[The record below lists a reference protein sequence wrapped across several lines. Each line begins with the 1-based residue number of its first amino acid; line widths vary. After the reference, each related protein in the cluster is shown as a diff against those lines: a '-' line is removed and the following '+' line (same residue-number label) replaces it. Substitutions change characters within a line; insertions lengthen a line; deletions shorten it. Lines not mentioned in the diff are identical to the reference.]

1 MPEKMENNT
10 AKITDSDIAAEP
22 KLGYVCF
29 FKNERHEIY
38 AKSLWDAKQKAI
50 AFFKPK
56 RKDEHMVSVIL
67 AEKDGKPVTHVPDF

>member
-1 MPEKMENNT
+1 MQNKT
-10 AKITDSDIAAEP
+10 AEITSSIASAEP

-29 FKNERHEIY
+29 FNTERHELY

-56 RKDEHMVSVIL
+56 RKDEHMVSVLL
-67 AEKDGKPVTHVPDF
+67 AEKDGKPVTHVADF

>member
-1 MPEKMENNT
+1 MENNAQT
-10 AKITDSDIAAEP
+10 ITPDVASEP

-29 FKNERHEIY
+29 FKNERHELY

-56 RKDEHMVSVIL
+56 RKDEYMVSVLL
-67 AEKDGKPVTHVPDF
+67 AEKDGSPVTHVADF

>member
-1 MPEKMENNT
+1 MQVTAPET
-10 AKITDSDIAAEP
+10 VTEP

-29 FKNERHEIY
+29 FKNARHELF

-56 RKDEHMVSVIL
+56 RKDEHLVSVHL
-67 AEKDGKPVTHVPDF
+67 AEKDGVSVTHVADF